1 MAIQGEFR
9 DGGLTSIVQMM
20 CLEGCSLGLFV
31 ERSGD
36 EGAIFFELGEIVHA
50 TMGRTDGEEAV
61 YQMLSWSEGT
71 FSTNEQA
78 AAPRHTIKTSWDSL
92 LLEGQYRLDE
102 HKRALNAP
110 VAG

>member
-78 AAPRHTIKTSWDSL
+78 AAPRHTIKTGWDSL
-92 LLEGQYRLDE
+92 LIEGQYRLDE
-102 HKRALNAP
+102 NKRALNAP

>member
-1 MAIQGEFR
+1 MAIQGEFK

-20 CLEGCSLGLFV
+20 CLEGCSAGLFV

-61 YQMLSWSEGT
+61 YQMLAWSEGT

-78 AAPRHTIKTSWDSL
+78 AAPRHTIQTSWDSL

-110 VAG
+110 VAR